1 MKYNR
6 LLILLVALVVIT
18 YIIEKCGYGNEIREK
33 FGALQSLYSNDGIQ
47 DQHLTGNTEKNGYD
61 PYGYWKDIVWNLPTR
76 NLNKIVYYPF
86 FYEQHEDRYVTNT
99 PYW

>member
-6 LLILLVALVVIT
+6 LLIILFALIVIT
-18 YIIEKCGYGNEIREK
+18 YIIEVCGYGKDIREK

-47 DQHLTGNTEKNGYD
+47 DQHLTKNTDRNGYD
-61 PYGYWKDIVWNLPTR
+61 PYGYWKDIIWNLPTR
-76 NLNKIVYYPF
+76 NLDKIVYYPF
-86 FYEQHEDRYVTNT
+86 LYEHHEDRYAINF

>member
-1 MKYNR
+1 M
-6 LLILLVALVVIT
+6 LAAVVVIT
-18 YIIEKCGYGNEIREK
+18 YIIGECGYRNEIHEK

-86 FYEQHEDRYVTNT
+86 FYEQHEDRYATNW